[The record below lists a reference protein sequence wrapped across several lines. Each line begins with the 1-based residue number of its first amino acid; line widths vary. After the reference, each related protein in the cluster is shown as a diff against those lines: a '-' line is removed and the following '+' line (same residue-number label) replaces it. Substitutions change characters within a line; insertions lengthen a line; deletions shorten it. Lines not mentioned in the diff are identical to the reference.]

1 MVKLILVNLNKNIEM
16 DLEKIFT
23 PVDIMKEN
31 LSKIA
36 EKEMDHSF
44 LMMGQYLKAN
54 GNKIKNMEKAN

>member
-44 LMMGQYLKAN
+44 LMMGQYIKAN
-54 GNKIKNMEKAN
+54 GIKEKNMEKAY